1 MLYNIVPIINS
12 MILRTL
18 KFVERVNLMLIFLIK
33 HLRTHT
39 TKGHKETLGGLD
51 VYNTHYLDVMMVS

>member
-33 HLRTHT
+33 HIRTHM